1 MHGPVKFKKIA
12 NLFFAERALFRVRSC
27 SLDSIST
34 AVSLSTAAQIAP
46 NYSSSLDNLHQP
58 WEREGT
64 SGVPNSSREESG
76 KKYMLL
82 EKSSVFSSNTAVCA
96 DEQGK
101 SELTQSLPAD
111 GARHVALHS
120 HSQSAGIGAG
130 LDSFSDNFVISTAAE
145 EESRGSSGIVR
156 MVSLYRL
163 N

>member
-1 MHGPVKFKKIA
+1 M
-12 NLFFAERALFRVRSC
+12 
-27 SLDSIST
+27 
-34 AVSLSTAAQIAP
+34 
-46 NYSSSLDNLHQP
+46 
-58 WEREGT
+58 
-64 SGVPNSSREESG
+64 PNSSREESG

-130 LDSFSDNFVISTAAE
+130 LNGFSDNFVISTAAE